1 MNEKVLLR
9 ERRQNPSLY
18 RVAFENI
25 DKSMVKE
32 AVIKIT
38 VVQVLKGK
46 MQMDGERLLR
56 LRAKE

>member
-1 MNEKVLLR
+1 MNEKVLLT

-18 RVAFENI
+18 LVAFEDI

-32 AVIKIT
+32 AVIKMT

-56 LRAKE
+56 SRAKE